1 MKQRGRSRRKNRRGK
16 NGLYLAVLAAGAVAV
31 GAGGA
36 VWADTAFQ
44 EPGDVIEAS
53 LAQESGGV
61 QTGESLSGEESVS
74 AAEESVSA
82 AAEESIKA
90 AEESTKAAEESTKAA
105 ETSSKAVE
113 ENSESAES
121 GSGEE
126 SASAEEVKPGI
137 FRSEREF
144 STDYVYGEFSAIHT
158 GKAAFYD
165 NRQEN
170 RKGITVCVNAGHGC
184 SGGETKKTYCHLDEE
199 AMELVK
205 SGAEMFSFPGL
216 RMTESVEES
225 KLLNTDKTPKVTSG
239 TTAAGAVKSSAI
251 SSGMTFSDGTPEA
264 EVTLRMALILRDR
277 LLEEG
282 YSVLMVRETEDSQL
296 DNVAR
301 TVMAN
306 NLADC
311 HIALHWDST
320 ASDKGVFFMSVP
332 SAASYRSMEP
342 VASHWEDHN
351 RLGKALVD
359 GLKGQGAKVFGN
371 GEMEMDLTQTSFST
385 VPSVD
390 IELGDKASDH
400 GEETLRRLA
409 DGLTDGVNQFFGTV

>member
-1 MKQRGRSRRKNRRGK
+1 MRQRGRSRKKNRRGK

-53 LAQESGGV
+53 LAQESGGE

-74 AAEESVSA
+74 AAAEESVSA
-82 AAEESIKA
+82 AAGESASAAAEESASAAAEESASAA
-90 AEESTKAAEESTKAA
+90 AEESTKAAEE
-105 ETSSKAVE
+105 
-113 ENSESAES
+113 NSESAES
-121 GSGEE
+121 GSWEERASGEE
-126 SASAEEVKPGI
+126 GKPGI

-184 SGGETKKTYCHLDEE
+184 SGGETKKTYCH
-199 AMELVK
+199 
-205 SGAEMFSFPGL
+205 P
-216 RMTESVEES
+216 
-225 KLLNTDKTPKVTSG
+225 DKTPKVTSG

>member
-1 MKQRGRSRRKNRRGK
+1 MRQRGRSRRKNRRGK

-61 QTGESLSGEESVS
+61 QTGESLSGEESIS

-82 AAEESIKA
+82 A

-184 SGGETKKTYCHLDEE
+184 SGGETKKTYCH
-199 AMELVK
+199 
-205 SGAEMFSFPGL
+205 P
-216 RMTESVEES
+216 
-225 KLLNTDKTPKVTSG
+225 DKTPKVTSG

>member
-82 AAEESIKA
+82 AAEESI
-90 AEESTKAAEESTKAA
+90 KAAEESTKAA

-184 SGGETKKTYCHLDEE
+184 SGGETKKTYCH
-199 AMELVK
+199 
-205 SGAEMFSFPGL
+205 P
-216 RMTESVEES
+216 
-225 KLLNTDKTPKVTSG
+225 DKTPKVTSG

>member
-1 MKQRGRSRRKNRRGK
+1 MRQRGRSRRKNRRGK

-53 LAQESGGV
+53 LAQESGGE

-74 AAEESVSA
+74 AAGESVSA
-82 AAEESIKA
+82 AAEESTKAAEESTKA

-105 ETSSKAVE
+105 ETSSKAAE

-126 SASAEEVKPGI
+126 SASGEEVKPGI

-184 SGGETKKTYCHLDEE
+184 SGGETKKTYCH
-199 AMELVK
+199 
-205 SGAEMFSFPGL
+205 P
-216 RMTESVEES
+216 
-225 KLLNTDKTPKVTSG
+225 DKTPKVTSG

>member
-1 MKQRGRSRRKNRRGK
+1 MRQRGRSRRKNRRGK
-16 NGLYLAVLAAGAVAV
+16 NGLYLAVLAVGAVAV

-82 AAEESIKA
+82 AAEESTKA

-126 SASAEEVKPGI
+126 SASADEVKPGI

-184 SGGETKKTYCHLDEE
+184 SGGETKKTYCH
-199 AMELVK
+199 
-205 SGAEMFSFPGL
+205 P
-216 RMTESVEES
+216 
-225 KLLNTDKTPKVTSG
+225 DKTPKVTSG

>member
-1 MKQRGRSRRKNRRGK
+1 MRQRGRSRRKNRRGK

-74 AAEESVSA
+74 AA
-82 AAEESIKA
+82 AEESTKA

-105 ETSSKAVE
+105 ETSSKAAE

-126 SASAEEVKPGI
+126 SASGEEVKPGI

-184 SGGETKKTYCHLDEE
+184 SGGETKKTYCH
-199 AMELVK
+199 
-205 SGAEMFSFPGL
+205 P
-216 RMTESVEES
+216 
-225 KLLNTDKTPKVTSG
+225 DKTPKVTSG

>member
-1 MKQRGRSRRKNRRGK
+1 MRQRGRSRRKNRRGK

-53 LAQESGGV
+53 LAQESGGE

-74 AAEESVSA
+74 AAAEESASAAAGESVSAAGESASA
-82 AAEESIKA
+82 AAEESASAA
-90 AEESTKAAEESTKAA
+90 AEESTKAA
-105 ETSSKAVE
+105 E

-126 SASAEEVKPGI
+126 SASGEEVKPGI

-184 SGGETKKTYCHLDEE
+184 SGGETKKTYCH
-199 AMELVK
+199 
-205 SGAEMFSFPGL
+205 P
-216 RMTESVEES
+216 
-225 KLLNTDKTPKVTSG
+225 DKTPKVTSG

>member
-1 MKQRGRSRRKNRRGK
+1 MRQRGRSRRKNRRGK

-74 AAEESVSA
+74 AAAEESVSA
-82 AAEESIKA
+82 AAGESASAAAEESASAAAEESAAAA
-90 AEESTKAAEESTKAA
+90 AEESTKAA
-105 ETSSKAVE
+105 E

-126 SASAEEVKPGI
+126 SASGEEVKPGI

-184 SGGETKKTYCHLDEE
+184 SGGETKKTYCH
-199 AMELVK
+199 
-205 SGAEMFSFPGL
+205 P
-216 RMTESVEES
+216 
-225 KLLNTDKTPKVTSG
+225 DKTPKVTSG

-390 IELGDKASDH
+390 IELGDKASDY

>member
-1 MKQRGRSRRKNRRGK
+1 MRQRGRSRRKNRRGK

-74 AAEESVSA
+74 AAAEESTK
-82 AAEESIKA
+82 AAEESTKAAEESTKA

-105 ETSSKAVE
+105 ETSSKAAE

-126 SASAEEVKPGI
+126 SASGEEVKPGI

-184 SGGETKKTYCHLDEE
+184 SGGETKKTYCH
-199 AMELVK
+199 
-205 SGAEMFSFPGL
+205 P
-216 RMTESVEES
+216 
-225 KLLNTDKTPKVTSG
+225 DKTPKVTSG

>member
-1 MKQRGRSRRKNRRGK
+1 MRQRGRSRKKNRRGK

-74 AAEESVSA
+74 AAAEESASAAAGESASA
-82 AAEESIKA
+82 AAEESASAAAGESASAA
-90 AEESTKAAEESTKAA
+90 AEESTKAA
-105 ETSSKAVE
+105 E

-126 SASAEEVKPGI
+126 SASGEEVKPGI

-184 SGGETKKTYCHLDEE
+184 SGGETKKTYCH
-199 AMELVK
+199 
-205 SGAEMFSFPGL
+205 P
-216 RMTESVEES
+216 
-225 KLLNTDKTPKVTSG
+225 DKTPKVTSG

>member
-1 MKQRGRSRRKNRRGK
+1 MRQRGRSRKKNRRGK

-53 LAQESGGV
+53 LAQESGGE

-74 AAEESVSA
+74 AAGESVSA
-82 AAEESIKA
+82 AAEESVSAAAGESASAA
-90 AEESTKAAEESTKAA
+90 AEESTKAAEE
-105 ETSSKAVE
+105 
-113 ENSESAES
+113 NSESAES
-121 GSGEE
+121 GSWEE
-126 SASAEEVKPGI
+126 SASGEEVKPGI

-184 SGGETKKTYCHLDEE
+184 SGGETKKTYCH
-199 AMELVK
+199 
-205 SGAEMFSFPGL
+205 P
-216 RMTESVEES
+216 
-225 KLLNTDKTPKVTSG
+225 DKTPKVTSG

>member
-1 MKQRGRSRRKNRRGK
+1 MRQRGRSRRKNRRGK

-53 LAQESGGV
+53 LAQESGGE
-61 QTGESLSGEESVS
+61 QTVESLSGEGSVS
-74 AAEESVSA
+74 AAAEESASAAAGESASAAAEESASAAAEESVSA
-82 AAEESIKA
+82 AGESASAA
-90 AEESTKAAEESTKAA
+90 AEESTKAA
-105 ETSSKAVE
+105 E

-126 SASAEEVKPGI
+126 SASGEEVKPGI

-184 SGGETKKTYCHLDEE
+184 SGGETKKTYCH
-199 AMELVK
+199 
-205 SGAEMFSFPGL
+205 P
-216 RMTESVEES
+216 
-225 KLLNTDKTPKVTSG
+225 DKTPKVTSG

>member
-1 MKQRGRSRRKNRRGK
+1 MRQRGRSRKKNRRGK

-53 LAQESGGV
+53 LAQESGGE

-74 AAEESVSA
+74 AAA
-82 AAEESIKA
+82 
-90 AEESTKAAEESTKAA
+90 
-105 ETSSKAVE
+105 E

-126 SASAEEVKPGI
+126 SASGEEVKPGI

-184 SGGETKKTYCHLDEE
+184 SGGETKKTYCH
-199 AMELVK
+199 
-205 SGAEMFSFPGL
+205 P
-216 RMTESVEES
+216 
-225 KLLNTDKTPKVTSG
+225 DKTPKVTSG

>member
-1 MKQRGRSRRKNRRGK
+1 MRQRGRSRRKNRRGK

-74 AAEESVSA
+74 AAAEESASAAAGESASAAAEESVSA
-82 AAEESIKA
+82 AAGESASAA
-90 AEESTKAAEESTKAA
+90 AEESTKAAEE
-105 ETSSKAVE
+105 
-113 ENSESAES
+113 NSESAES
-121 GSGEE
+121 GSWEE
-126 SASAEEVKPGI
+126 SASGEEVKPGI

-184 SGGETKKTYCHLDEE
+184 SGGETKKTYCH
-199 AMELVK
+199 
-205 SGAEMFSFPGL
+205 P
-216 RMTESVEES
+216 
-225 KLLNTDKTPKVTSG
+225 DKTPKVTSG

>member
-1 MKQRGRSRRKNRRGK
+1 MRQRGRSRRKNRRGK

-82 AAEESIKA
+82 AAEESTKA

-126 SASAEEVKPGI
+126 SASADEVKPGI

-184 SGGETKKTYCHLDEE
+184 SGGETKKTYCH
-199 AMELVK
+199 
-205 SGAEMFSFPGL
+205 P
-216 RMTESVEES
+216 
-225 KLLNTDKTPKVTSG
+225 DKTPKVTSG

>member
-1 MKQRGRSRRKNRRGK
+1 MRQRGRSRRKNRRGK

-82 AAEESIKA
+82 AAEES
-90 AEESTKAAEESTKAA
+90 TKAAEESTKAA

-113 ENSESAES
+113 ENSEPAES

-184 SGGETKKTYCHLDEE
+184 SGGETKKTYCH
-199 AMELVK
+199 
-205 SGAEMFSFPGL
+205 P
-216 RMTESVEES
+216 
-225 KLLNTDKTPKVTSG
+225 DKTPKVTSG

>member
-1 MKQRGRSRRKNRRGK
+1 MRQRGRSRKKNRRGK

-53 LAQESGGV
+53 LAQESGGE

-74 AAEESVSA
+74 AAAESVSA
-82 AAEESIKA
+82 A

-184 SGGETKKTYCHLDEE
+184 SGGETKKTYCH
-199 AMELVK
+199 
-205 SGAEMFSFPGL
+205 P
-216 RMTESVEES
+216 
-225 KLLNTDKTPKVTSG
+225 DKTPKVTSG

>member
-1 MKQRGRSRRKNRRGK
+1 MRQRGRSRKKNRRGK

-82 AAEESIKA
+82 AAEESTKA

-126 SASAEEVKPGI
+126 SASGEEVKPGI

-184 SGGETKKTYCHLDEE
+184 SGGETKKTYCH
-199 AMELVK
+199 
-205 SGAEMFSFPGL
+205 P
-216 RMTESVEES
+216 
-225 KLLNTDKTPKVTSG
+225 DKTPKVTSG

>member
-1 MKQRGRSRRKNRRGK
+1 MRQRGRSRRKNRRGK

-53 LAQESGGV
+53 LAQESGGE

-82 AAEESIKA
+82 AAEESTKA
-90 AEESTKAAEESTKAA
+90 AEESTKAVEESTKAAEESTKAA
-105 ETSSKAVE
+105 E

-184 SGGETKKTYCHLDEE
+184 SGGETKKTYCH
-199 AMELVK
+199 
-205 SGAEMFSFPGL
+205 P
-216 RMTESVEES
+216 
-225 KLLNTDKTPKVTSG
+225 DKTPKVTSG

>member
-1 MKQRGRSRRKNRRGK
+1 MRQRGRSRRKNRRGK

-36 VWADTAFQ
+36 VWADTAFR

-61 QTGESLSGEESVS
+61 QPGESQQLGESLPWDESGSTAEESIS
-74 AAEESVSA
+74 AAEESPK
-82 AAEESIKA
+82 AAEESASAAAGESASAA
-90 AEESTKAAEESTKAA
+90 AEESTKAA
-105 ETSSKAVE
+105 E

-126 SASAEEVKPGI
+126 SASGEEVKPGI

-184 SGGETKKTYCHLDEE
+184 SGGETKKTYCH
-199 AMELVK
+199 
-205 SGAEMFSFPGL
+205 P
-216 RMTESVEES
+216 
-225 KLLNTDKTPKVTSG
+225 DKTPKVTSG

>member
-1 MKQRGRSRRKNRRGK
+1 MRQRGRSRRKNRRGK

-53 LAQESGGV
+53 LAQESGGE

-74 AAEESVSA
+74 AAAEESASAAAGESASAAAEESASAAAEESVSA
-82 AAEESIKA
+82 AGESASAA
-90 AEESTKAAEESTKAA
+90 AEESTKAA
-105 ETSSKAVE
+105 E

-126 SASAEEVKPGI
+126 SASGEEVKPGI

-184 SGGETKKTYCHLDEE
+184 SGGETKKTYCH
-199 AMELVK
+199 
-205 SGAEMFSFPGL
+205 P
-216 RMTESVEES
+216 
-225 KLLNTDKTPKVTSG
+225 DKTPKVTSG

>member
-1 MKQRGRSRRKNRRGK
+1 MRQRGRSRRKNRRGK

-82 AAEESIKA
+82 AAEESTKAAEESTKA

-184 SGGETKKTYCHLDEE
+184 SGGETKKTYCH
-199 AMELVK
+199 
-205 SGAEMFSFPGL
+205 P
-216 RMTESVEES
+216 
-225 KLLNTDKTPKVTSG
+225 DKTPKVTSG

-359 GLKGQGAKVFGN
+359 GLKGHGAKVFGN

>member
-1 MKQRGRSRRKNRRGK
+1 MRQRGRSRKKNRRGK

-53 LAQESGGV
+53 LAQESGGE

-74 AAEESVSA
+74 AAAEESVSA
-82 AAEESIKA
+82 AAGESASAAAEESASAAAEESASAA
-90 AEESTKAAEESTKAA
+90 AEESTKAAEE
-105 ETSSKAVE
+105 
-113 ENSESAES
+113 NSESAES
-121 GSGEE
+121 GSWEE
-126 SASAEEVKPGI
+126 SASGEEVKPGI

-184 SGGETKKTYCHLDEE
+184 SGGETKKTYCH
-199 AMELVK
+199 
-205 SGAEMFSFPGL
+205 P
-216 RMTESVEES
+216 
-225 KLLNTDKTPKVTSG
+225 DKTPKVTSG

>member
-1 MKQRGRSRRKNRRGK
+1 MRQRGRSRKKNRRGK

-53 LAQESGGV
+53 LAQESGGE

-82 AAEESIKA
+82 A

-184 SGGETKKTYCHLDEE
+184 SGGETKKTYCH
-199 AMELVK
+199 
-205 SGAEMFSFPGL
+205 P
-216 RMTESVEES
+216 
-225 KLLNTDKTPKVTSG
+225 DKTPKVTSG

-359 GLKGQGAKVFGN
+359 GLKGQGTKVFGN

>member
-1 MKQRGRSRRKNRRGK
+1 MRQRGRSRKKNRRGK

-53 LAQESGGV
+53 LAQESGGE

-74 AAEESVSA
+74 AAAEESVSA
-82 AAEESIKA
+82 AAGESASAAAEESASAAAEESASAA
-90 AEESTKAAEESTKAA
+90 AEESTKAAEE
-105 ETSSKAVE
+105 
-113 ENSESAES
+113 NSESAES
-121 GSGEE
+121 GSWEE
-126 SASAEEVKPGI
+126 SASGEEVKPGI

-184 SGGETKKTYCHLDEE
+184 SGGETKKTYCH
-199 AMELVK
+199 
-205 SGAEMFSFPGL
+205 P
-216 RMTESVEES
+216 
-225 KLLNTDKTPKVTSG
+225 DKTPKVTSG

-251 SSGMTFSDGTPEA
+251 SSGMTCSDGTPEA

>member
-1 MKQRGRSRRKNRRGK
+1 MRQRGRSRRKNRRGK

-74 AAEESVSA
+74 AAAEESASAAAGESASA
-82 AAEESIKA
+82 AAEESVSVAAGESASAA
-90 AEESTKAAEESTKAA
+90 AEESTKAA
-105 ETSSKAVE
+105 E

-126 SASAEEVKPGI
+126 SASGEEVKPGI

-184 SGGETKKTYCHLDEE
+184 SGGETKKTYCH
-199 AMELVK
+199 
-205 SGAEMFSFPGL
+205 P
-216 RMTESVEES
+216 
-225 KLLNTDKTPKVTSG
+225 DKTPKVTSG

>member
-1 MKQRGRSRRKNRRGK
+1 MRQRGRSRRKNRRGK

-74 AAEESVSA
+74 AAAEESTK
-82 AAEESIKA
+82 AAEESTKA

-105 ETSSKAVE
+105 ETSSKAAE

-126 SASAEEVKPGI
+126 SASGEEVKPGI

-184 SGGETKKTYCHLDEE
+184 SGGETKKTYCH
-199 AMELVK
+199 
-205 SGAEMFSFPGL
+205 P
-216 RMTESVEES
+216 
-225 KLLNTDKTPKVTSG
+225 DKTPKVTSG

>member
-1 MKQRGRSRRKNRRGK
+1 MRQRGRSRRKNRRGK

-53 LAQESGGV
+53 LAQESGGE
-61 QTGESLSGEESVS
+61 QTVESLSGEESVS
-74 AAEESVSA
+74 AAAEESASAAAGESASAAAEESVSA
-82 AAEESIKA
+82 AAGESASAA
-90 AEESTKAAEESTKAA
+90 AEESTKAA
-105 ETSSKAVE
+105 E

-126 SASAEEVKPGI
+126 SASGEEVKPGI

-184 SGGETKKTYCHLDEE
+184 SGGETKKTYCH
-199 AMELVK
+199 
-205 SGAEMFSFPGL
+205 P
-216 RMTESVEES
+216 
-225 KLLNTDKTPKVTSG
+225 DKTPKVTSG

-342 VASHWEDHN
+342 VASHWEAHN
-351 RLGKALVD
+351 RPGKALVD

>member
-1 MKQRGRSRRKNRRGK
+1 MRQRGRSRRKNRRGK

-74 AAEESVSA
+74 AAAEESASAAAGESASAAAEESVSA
-82 AAEESIKA
+82 AAGESASAA
-90 AEESTKAAEESTKAA
+90 AEESTKAA
-105 ETSSKAVE
+105 E

-126 SASAEEVKPGI
+126 SASGEEVKPGI

-184 SGGETKKTYCHLDEE
+184 SGGETKKTYCH
-199 AMELVK
+199 
-205 SGAEMFSFPGL
+205 P
-216 RMTESVEES
+216 
-225 KLLNTDKTPKVTSG
+225 DKTPKVTSG

>member
-1 MKQRGRSRRKNRRGK
+1 M
-16 NGLYLAVLAAGAVAV
+16 
-31 GAGGA
+31 
-36 VWADTAFQ
+36 
-44 EPGDVIEAS
+44 
-53 LAQESGGV
+53 
-61 QTGESLSGEESVS
+61 
-74 AAEESVSA
+74 
-82 AAEESIKA
+82 
-90 AEESTKAAEESTKAA
+90 
-105 ETSSKAVE
+105 
-113 ENSESAES
+113 
-121 GSGEE
+121 
-126 SASAEEVKPGI
+126 KPGI

-184 SGGETKKTYCHLDEE
+184 SGGETKKTYCH
-199 AMELVK
+199 
-205 SGAEMFSFPGL
+205 S
-216 RMTESVEES
+216 
-225 KLLNTDKTPKVTSG
+225 DKTPKVTSG

-390 IELGDKASDH
+390 IELGDKASDY

>member
-1 MKQRGRSRRKNRRGK
+1 MRQRGRSRRKNRRGK

-74 AAEESVSA
+74 AA
-82 AAEESIKA
+82 

-105 ETSSKAVE
+105 ETSSKAAE

-126 SASAEEVKPGI
+126 SASGEEVKPGI

-184 SGGETKKTYCHLDEE
+184 SGGETKKTYCH
-199 AMELVK
+199 
-205 SGAEMFSFPGL
+205 P
-216 RMTESVEES
+216 
-225 KLLNTDKTPKVTSG
+225 DKTPKVTSG

>member
-1 MKQRGRSRRKNRRGK
+1 MRQRGRSRRKNRRGK

-74 AAEESVSA
+74 AAAESVSA
-82 AAEESIKA
+82 A

-184 SGGETKKTYCHLDEE
+184 SGGETKKTYCH
-199 AMELVK
+199 
-205 SGAEMFSFPGL
+205 P
-216 RMTESVEES
+216 
-225 KLLNTDKTPKVTSG
+225 DKTPKVTSG

>member
-1 MKQRGRSRRKNRRGK
+1 MRQRGRSRKKNRRGK

-53 LAQESGGV
+53 LAQESGGE

-74 AAEESVSA
+74 AAAEESVSA
-82 AAEESIKA
+82 AAGESASAAAEESASAAAEESASAA
-90 AEESTKAAEESTKAA
+90 AEESTKAAEE
-105 ETSSKAVE
+105 
-113 ENSESAES
+113 NSESAES
-121 GSGEE
+121 GSWEE
-126 SASAEEVKPGI
+126 SASGEEVKPGI

-184 SGGETKKTYCHLDEE
+184 SGGETKKTYCH
-199 AMELVK
+199 
-205 SGAEMFSFPGL
+205 P
-216 RMTESVEES
+216 
-225 KLLNTDKTPKVTSG
+225 DKTPKVTSG

-342 VASHWEDHN
+342 VASHWEDHT

>member
-1 MKQRGRSRRKNRRGK
+1 MRQRGRSRRKNRRGK

-53 LAQESGGV
+53 LAQESGGE

-74 AAEESVSA
+74 AAAEESVSA
-82 AAEESIKA
+82 AAGESASAAAEESASAAAEESASAA
-90 AEESTKAAEESTKAA
+90 AEESTKAA
-105 ETSSKAVE
+105 E

-126 SASAEEVKPGI
+126 SASGEEVKPGI

-184 SGGETKKTYCHLDEE
+184 SGGETKKTYCH
-199 AMELVK
+199 
-205 SGAEMFSFPGL
+205 P
-216 RMTESVEES
+216 
-225 KLLNTDKTPKVTSG
+225 DKTPKVTSG

>member
-1 MKQRGRSRRKNRRGK
+1 MRQRGRSRKKNRRGK

-53 LAQESGGV
+53 LAQESGGE

-74 AAEESVSA
+74 AAAEESVSA
-82 AAEESIKA
+82 AAEESASAA
-90 AEESTKAAEESTKAA
+90 AEESTKAA
-105 ETSSKAVE
+105 E

-126 SASAEEVKPGI
+126 SASGEEVKPGI

-144 STDYVYGEFSAIHT
+144 SADYVYGEFSAIHT

-184 SGGETKKTYCHLDEE
+184 SGGETKKTYCH
-199 AMELVK
+199 
-205 SGAEMFSFPGL
+205 P
-216 RMTESVEES
+216 
-225 KLLNTDKTPKVTSG
+225 DKTPKVTSG

>member
-1 MKQRGRSRRKNRRGK
+1 MRQRGRSRRKNRRGK

-82 AAEESIKA
+82 AAEES
-90 AEESTKAAEESTKAA
+90 TKAAEESTKAA
-105 ETSSKAVE
+105 E

-126 SASAEEVKPGI
+126 SASGEEVKPGI

-184 SGGETKKTYCHLDEE
+184 SGGETKKTYCH
-199 AMELVK
+199 
-205 SGAEMFSFPGL
+205 P
-216 RMTESVEES
+216 
-225 KLLNTDKTPKVTSG
+225 DKTPKVTSG